1 MLQSNKSYSSNLKDI
16 FNPDSQ
22 TPQNCP
28 TKQALYH
35 ARHKIKP
42 SAFTAINTLLTTE
55 FYGVNKQHLSNFCGL
70 RPLAIDGTGF
80 RLEDQAY
87 DQMLK
92 ELIDKEGNEL
102 APSILNPQAPVI
114 RGSVLHDISNEVI
127 VDIKAGSNLYSE
139 HEFAIQH
146 LDRVDSETDLM
157 IFDRGYHALWFLLFL
172 NMNGKKF
179 ICRGKRQKFIGEFLE
194 TGKDEDIVELTVKSS
209 HLNTT
214 PRHKKF
220 IAEAGIKTTNKLKLR
235 LVRYEEENEFGE
247 VVSYVMVSNLL
258 DEKRYPTSKF
268 KDLYRL
274 RWRVEEA
281 IKTYKISIEVERWS
295 GISWFTAQQ
304 DIERAALLYN
314 FTRMNTYGVDE
325 KIREETQ
332 KKLASKKL
340 KYAQKL
346 NITEA
351 LRAMRG
357 LLRSVVRV
365 GFKINPVKRLIGF
378 LKTVAADKTDIKP
391 NRSFSRDIKNSAK
404 RFHMNCKSNT

>member
-1 MLQSNKSYSSNLKDI
+1 M
-16 FNPDSQ
+16 
-22 TPQNCP
+22 
-28 TKQALYH
+28 
-35 ARHKIKP
+35 
-42 SAFTAINTLLTTE
+42 
-55 FYGVNKQHLSNFCGL
+55 NKQHLSNFCEL

-87 DQMLK
+87 DEMLE
-92 ELIDKEGNEL
+92 ELIDKEGNKL

-127 VDIKAGSNLYSE
+127 VDIKTGSNIYSE

-146 LDRVDSETDLM
+146 LDRVDSEADLM
-157 IFDRGYHALWFLLFL
+157 VFDRGYHALWFLLFL
-172 NMNGKKF
+172 NRSGKKY
-179 ICRGKRQKFIGEFLE
+179 ICRAKKQKYIDEFLDS
-194 TGKDEDIVELTVKSS
+194 GKDEDIVELTVRSS

-214 PRHKKF
+214 ARHKKF
-220 IAEAGIKTTNKLKLR
+220 IAEAGIKAGDKFKLR
-235 LVRYEEENEFGE
+235 LVRYEELNEFGE
-247 VVSYVMVSNLL
+247 LVSYVMVSNLL

-268 KDLYRL
+268 KELYRL

-314 FTRMNTYGVDE
+314 FTRMSTYGVDE
-325 KIREETQ
+325 NIREETR

-340 KYAQKL
+340 KYRQKL

-357 LLRSVVRV
+357 LLSSVIRI
-365 GFKINPVKRLIGF
+365 GFKIDPVKCLIGF

-391 NRSFSRDIKNSAK
+391 NRSFSRDLKNSAK